1 MFKSNKLFLEDGS
14 GRKKQAWFVPFAG
27 FFGFWFFIPAFG
39 LSIKFKGK
47 NSTVTLG
54 LPLARFSKSKIL
66 LRNNSNVEIKSSS
79 DIVKKLKISVKDYQ
93 KCTIGR
99 NFFTWNTE
107 IVFSDGKNFEVNIGN
122 DCMFSKG
129 VLIRPSDGHT
139 IYDISTN
146 EILNYG
152 KSINIGH
159 HVWCAGNNS
168 ILKGVNIPN
177 NCIVARGSIVTKAFS
192 EPNALYAGIPAKQI
206 KTNVNW
212 RKVAPDKESVKPDKK
227 EQKID
232 MVYLWCDLADE
243 NFKKKKEK
251 CAKKYGVEYNADN
264 DCRYIDNDELKY
276 SLRSLEKFAP
286 WINNIFIVT
295 NEQVPKWLNTE
306 HPKIKIVDHKD
317 IMPESALPNFNSTAI
332 LHNIVNIKGLSEY
345 FLYSDDD
352 MFFCDYTLP
361 EFFFKEG
368 NPVCRFIKPYKEED
382 DSSYT
387 NILRNGDKLLRE
399 KFGNKLP
406 IGLKPHHNIDAYKKS
421 LILKCKEEFKD
432 EIEKSSISPFRKSS
446 DIERAIYQKYAC
458 LIGGGIFKRTD
469 KTSIFKGFKK
479 DSLELFSQSRKKEQ
493 KLKKFKPKLFC
504 INDTEETR
512 SEDRVET
519 KRILE
524 KIFPDKSGFE
534 R

>member
-1 MFKSNKLFLEDGS
+1 MFKGNKVFLEDRN

-39 LSIKFKGK
+39 LSVKFKGK
-47 NSTVTLG
+47 NSTITLG
-54 LPLARFSKSKIL
+54 LPLARFSKSKISVG
-66 LRNNSNVEIKSSS
+66 NNSKVEIKSSS
-79 DIVKKLKISVKDYQ
+79 DIVKKLKISMADWQ

-99 NFFTWNTE
+99 DFFTWETE
-107 IVFSDGKNFEVNIGN
+107 IIFSIGKDIEVNIGD

-129 VLIRPSDGHT
+129 VLIRPLDGHT
-139 IYDISTN
+139 IYDVNTG
-146 EILNYG
+146 EILNRA

-159 HVWCAGNNS
+159 HIWCAGDNS
-168 ILKGVNIPN
+168 ILKGVNIPD

-192 EPNALYAGIPAKQI
+192 EPNSLYAGIPARMI
-206 KTNVNW
+206 KTGVNW
-212 RKVAPDKESVKPDKK
+212 RREEPDREDVLVSKDT
-227 EQKID
+227 QKID

-243 NFKKKKEK
+243 NFKKKKEE
-251 CAKKYGVEYNADN
+251 CAKKYGVEFNANN

-295 NEQVPKWLNTE
+295 DEQVPKWLNTE
-306 HPKIKIVDHKD
+306 HSKIKIVDHKD
-317 IMPESALPNFNSTAI
+317 IMPESALPSFNSTAI
-332 LHNIVNIKGLSEY
+332 LHNIVNIEGLSEY

-352 MFFCDYTLP
+352 TFCCDYVSP

-368 NPVCRFIKPYKEED
+368 NPVCRFIKPYKD
-382 DSSYT
+382 DDNSGYT
-387 NILRNGDKLLRE
+387 NILRNGDKLLKD

-406 IGLKPHHNIDAYKKS
+406 MGLKPHHNIDAYRKS
-421 LILKCKEEFKD
+421 LILKCKEEFKE
-432 EIEKSSISPFRKSS
+432 EIEKSSVSPFRKSS

-458 LIGGGIFKRTD
+458 LTGCGIFEQTD
-469 KTSIFKGFKK
+469 KTNIFNRRK

-504 INDTEETR
+504 INDTEETTDANR
-512 SEDRVET
+512 RET
-519 KRILE
+519 KEFLE
-524 KIFPDKSGFE
+524 MMFPKKSQFE
-534 R
+534 K